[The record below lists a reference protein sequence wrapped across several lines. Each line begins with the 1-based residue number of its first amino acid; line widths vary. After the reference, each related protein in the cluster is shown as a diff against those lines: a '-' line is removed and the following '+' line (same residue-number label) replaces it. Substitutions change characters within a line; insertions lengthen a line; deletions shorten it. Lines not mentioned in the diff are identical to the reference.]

1 MTETSNFLPRARIK
15 ILDSGCFR
23 ILTNGSVIRQKT
35 PKPTFFLVMQESA
48 KVLWQEL

>member
-1 MTETSNFLPRARIK
+1 MKETSNFLPSARIK

-23 ILTNGSVIRQKT
+23 ILTTGSVIHEKT
-35 PKPTFFLVMQESA
+35 PKSMFFLAMQESA